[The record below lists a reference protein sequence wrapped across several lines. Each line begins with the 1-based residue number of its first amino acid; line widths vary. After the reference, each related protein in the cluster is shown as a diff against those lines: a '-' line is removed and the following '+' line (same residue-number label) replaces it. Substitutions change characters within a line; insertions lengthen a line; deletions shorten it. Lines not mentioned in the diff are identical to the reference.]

1 MKKDDEHRLYNKN
14 LFEAWKNAIQGIIYG
29 IKSQRNIRIQL
40 LVALIVLGIC
50 IILKLNMME
59 CIILCFASF
68 LVIVAEMINTA
79 IEAAVDLTTTEYNEK
94 AKRAKDSAA
103 GAVAL
108 ASINSVIIAI
118 LLILHKII

>member
-1 MKKDDEHRLYNKN
+1 MKKDEDHRLYNKN
-14 LFEAWKNAIQGIIYG
+14 LLDAWKNAIQGIIYG

-40 LVALIVLGIC
+40 LVALLVIIAS

-68 LVIVAEMINTA
+68 FVIVAEMINTA

-94 AKRAKDSAA
+94 AKRAKDAAA

-108 ASINSVIIAI
+108 ASINAVVIAV
-118 LLILHKII
+118 LLLLHKII

>member
-1 MKKDDEHRLYNKN
+1 MKKDEDTRLYNKN
-14 LFEAWKNAIQGIIYG
+14 LIDAWKNAIQGIIYG

-40 LVALIVLGIC
+40 TIAVLVIIVC
-50 IILKLNMME
+50 IILKLEFME
-59 CIILCFASF
+59 CIILCFAAF

-94 AKRAKDSAA
+94 AKRAKDAAA

-108 ASINSVIIAI
+108 AAVNSVIIAM
-118 LLILHKII
+118 LLFLHKII

>member
-1 MKKDDEHRLYNKN
+1 MKKDEDSRLYNKN
-14 LFEAWKNAIQGIIYG
+14 IIDAWKNAIHGIIYG
-29 IKSQRNIRIQL
+29 VKSQRNIRIQL
-40 LVALIVLGIC
+40 TIALIVIIAC
-50 IILKLNMME
+50 IVLKLEMIE

-94 AKRAKDSAA
+94 AKRAKDAAA

-108 ASINSVIIAI
+108 AAINSVVVAG
-118 LLILHKII
+118 LLLLHKII